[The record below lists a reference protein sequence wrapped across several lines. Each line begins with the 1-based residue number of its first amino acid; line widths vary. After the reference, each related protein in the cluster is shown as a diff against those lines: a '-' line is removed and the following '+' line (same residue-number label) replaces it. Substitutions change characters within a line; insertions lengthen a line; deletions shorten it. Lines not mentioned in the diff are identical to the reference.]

1 MTTNAFTNYLENKIM
16 AYVFTGTAFSSPSGS
31 LYLGLFTA
39 APGESGGGTE
49 VSGNGYARKAVTM
62 TTSGNASTNSGA
74 VEFDAATASWGT
86 ITYVAVFDALTSG
99 NMLAYGELT
108 VSKTIG
114 SGDVF
119 RIPAGDLDITLE

>member
-16 AYVFTGTAFSSPSGS
+16 AYVFSGTAFSSPSAS
-31 LYLGLFTA
+31 LYLGLFTT
-39 APGESGGGTE
+39 APGEGGGGTE
-49 VSGNGYARKAVTM
+49 VSGSGYNRKIVAL
-62 TTSGNASTNSGA
+62 TTTGNASTNGAA

-86 ITYVAVFDALTSG
+86 ITYVAVFDASTGG

-108 VSKTIG
+108 TAKTIG

>member
-16 AYVFTGTAFSSPSGS
+16 AYVFSGTAFSSPSGS

-62 TTSGNASTNSGA
+62 TTSGNASTNSAA
-74 VEFDAATASWGT
+74 VEFDAATGSWGT

>member
-1 MTTNAFTNYLENKIM
+1 
-16 AYVFTGTAFSSPSGS
+16 
-31 LYLGLFTA
+31 
-39 APGESGGGTE
+39 
-49 VSGNGYARKAVTM
+49 M
-62 TTSGNASTNSGA
+62 TTSGNASTNSSA
-74 VEFDAATASWGT
+74 VEFDVATGSWGT
-86 ITYVAVFDALTSG
+86 ITYVAVFDALTTG

>member
-16 AYVFTGTAFSSPSGS
+16 AYVFSGTAFSSPSAS

-39 APGESGGGTE
+39 APGEGGGGTE
-49 VSGNGYARKAVTM
+49 VSGSGYTRKIVAL
-62 TTSGNASTNSGA
+62 TTTGNASTNSAA
-74 VEFDAATASWGT
+74 VEFDPASASWGT
-86 ITYVAVFDALTSG
+86 ITYVAVFDASTSG

-108 VSKTIG
+108 TAKTIG
-114 SGDVF
+114 TGDVF